1 MSLLSLFRPKT
12 PLPLAQQLA
21 RIGYFELI
29 TDPVKREKIMEV
41 IDQNAKP
48 GVFGNGNHWLY
59 IPNED
64 YLKMVFGLAKE
75 NERSRTADFRSFE
88 LSPRDMVGDQL
99 EWYLH
104 TVKMIMEK
112 NGLQF
117 DWSDEKVDWAR
128 PEPAIETIDH
138 TIRFNGYSYSIYSG
152 NVRSKGSRPAM
163 DYITNFRRILNEVVR
178 AQGSRLKFVLLTA
191 PETIC
196 FVLTSPELLKEL
208 KKIVAGTDNEVE
220 E

>member
-1 MSLLSLFRPKT
+1 MSLLSLLRSKT
-12 PLPLAQQLA
+12 PLTLAQQLA
-21 RIGYFELI
+21 QIGYFDLV
-29 TDPVKREKIMEV
+29 TDPVKREKMMEV
-41 IDQNAKP
+41 IDQNAQP

-75 NERSRTADFRSFE
+75 IEKSSTADFRSFE
-88 LSPRDMVGDQL
+88 LSPADMVGDKL
-99 EWYLH
+99 ESYLY
-104 TVKMIMEK
+104 TLKVILEK
-112 NGLQF
+112 NGLLF
-117 DWSDEKVDWAR
+117 DWSDEKVDWER
-128 PEPAIETIDH
+128 PEPTIETIDH
-138 TIRFNGYSYSIYSG
+138 TILFNNTLYTIYSG

-163 DYITNFRRILNEVVR
+163 DYITNFRRILNEVVS

-191 PETIC
+191 PETVC
-196 FVLTSPELLKEL
+196 FVLTSPELLKGL